1 LPEESGSSTEI
12 ALLKFIDR
20 CQYDIQD
27 IRAKNEIIQKMPFSS
42 SRKRMSSLLMSH
54 GKMMLYVKGASEI
67 VLEGCNKL

>member
-42 SRKRMSSLLMSH
+42 SRKRMS
-54 GKMMLYVKGASEI
+54 KMK
-67 VLEGCNKL
+67 